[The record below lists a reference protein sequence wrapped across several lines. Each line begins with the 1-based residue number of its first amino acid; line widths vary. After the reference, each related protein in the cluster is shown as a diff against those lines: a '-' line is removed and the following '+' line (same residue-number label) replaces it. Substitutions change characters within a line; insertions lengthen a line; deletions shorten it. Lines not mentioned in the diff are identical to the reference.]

1 MTTATYPG
9 RSGRV
14 WETRPALPRPGQLR
28 PAGSSARATRMVRD
42 TRTDEYGTLRTFA
55 NRATRAEAAAL
66 LAVGAPVTPALFD
79 VIDHPGL
86 PPALVTAWAPGNGT
100 RPLDVLME
108 LDDLAAMLE
117 QGHRFTPAEALRVLV
132 PLGRALDDMA
142 RSGYTPVELSPDHL
156 VFNSGALTL
165 VGLGRHLYIPS
176 TGRMPAPQG
185 MSLSGALLLGDDL
198 PSARGK
204 GRPVAWRETQLRSLL
219 RLAGW
224 MACGLPPAAWGP
236 VRGPADL
243 AGYLGAAGFQQIPSL
258 QPGRLAQSLSAASA
272 TEERERAL
280 RDIADSR
287 ALLIYDDAAQR
298 TEDGRLALNPESL
311 RLGLLHDHGPQV
323 LALAAFEQG
332 RLTSRTAS
340 QLSGAGWV
348 VARRKDLIRYAERAA
363 AAAPGARLIIA
374 GRMDGEE
381 LRRIEAARGGRAE
394 RVDPGDIAGAVPRI
408 AGMPADR
415 LPYVTDR
422 ELDDF
427 HQEMLAG
434 QGGQALRR
442 RTFATG
448 WAIRLG
454 GMDTMSP
461 SERGIV
467 LERMP
472 DAFGTNTELLVAVR
486 ARQNAPG
493 LRKQNRML
501 DRARM
506 DRLVIALSGVPAS
519 VFREC
524 LMSALLGPS
533 EEDLYDEA
541 TRRLLPVAQRLAE
554 VFDPDL
560 PSDADG
566 VPLEDALRTRPG
578 IRRAGLLGRLCTALP
593 ALDARRLAGTVA
605 AMDDTVV
612 GVLCDIPAPSLQALA
627 GRMDDPGLL
636 ELLRPHLEG
645 PDRDLLTRYTPEMW
659 HLLLDG
665 LRQPEHLSHFG
676 LGWVQITALDQD
688 GAVDARVLLRI
699 AADAGAAAPDAAR
712 ALLATS
718 PEHWRTVCAHPVL
731 AARWLAEQGDLDFG
745 DIVTAFPDPAAALA
759 ELGTDGLRHAHELG
773 LDQRAMRILGA
784 YATGIGRPLDEVLV
798 VFQECRYESEQAA
811 PLDSVAVVEWSRA
824 RLATTGLTRVVRGAV
839 ERPERVRA
847 WAVNGRRLDR
857 RIAEAVLGTPVR
869 DDEGPGRTLAALAA
883 APALLPLLAALP
895 GPAERAAL
903 LALHATA
910 PDAVLDPR
918 ARAELAR
925 IVTAPDPA
933 RALYTLLGEGL
944 GVPAQEFADRFA
956 LSPEQRRALAELTPL
971 TDVLTPSA
979 LTTVLTLAVHHGLA
993 VAVTAAVV
1001 EQRLPGTADA
1011 VSAWGPRWLP
1021 PLAGESGR
1029 RVLRMLLEQRGP
1041 HAGHGERLTPW
1052 LLAAGEDGLALVER
1066 FGPDALFLVLATDA
1080 PPADARLLGEL
1091 LMLTGP
1097 LPDLYRLIT
1106 ANGLPPATWRR
1117 AAALL
1122 AAGEPGDRVLLRLWS
1137 GRGGG
1142 ARTTTARG

>member
-1 MTTATYPG
+1 MTRSFTG
-9 RSGRV
+9 RSGRI
-14 WETRPALPRPGQLR
+14 WEMRPALPRSGQLR
-28 PAGSSARATRMVRD
+28 PAEASARSTRMVRD
-42 TRTDEYGTLRTFA
+42 VRTDEYGALRTFPH
-55 NRATRAEAAAL
+55 RARRAEAAAL

-86 PPALVTAWAPGNGT
+86 PPALVTAWAPGHGT
-100 RPLDVLME
+100 RPLSVLME
-108 LDDLAAMLE
+108 LDDLASMLE
-117 QGHRFTPAEALRVLV
+117 KGHRFTPAEALRTLV

-165 VGLGRHLYIPS
+165 VGLGRHGYIPS
-176 TGRMPAPQG
+176 AGRMPAPQG
-185 MSLSGALLLGDDL
+185 MSLAGALLLGDDL
-198 PSARGK
+198 PSTKGK
-204 GRPVAWRETQLRSLL
+204 GRPVAWRETQQRSLV

-243 AGYLGAAGFQQIPSL
+243 AGYLGAAGFQQVPSL
-258 QPGRLAQSLSAASA
+258 QPGKLANSLSAASA
-272 TEERERAL
+272 KEERSRAL
-280 RDIADSR
+280 RDIAEAR

-298 TEDGRLALNPESL
+298 TEEGRLALNPESL

-348 VARRKDLIRYAERAA
+348 VARHKDLIGYAVQAA
-363 AAAPGARLIIA
+363 AAAPLARLIVA
-374 GRMDGEE
+374 GRMAPED
-381 LRRIEAARGGRAE
+381 LRRIEEARGGRAE
-394 RVDPGDIAGAVPRI
+394 RVNPEDIGGATPRI
-408 AGMPADR
+408 AGMGADQ

-422 ELDDF
+422 DLDDF

-454 GMDTMSP
+454 GADTMSP
-461 SERGIV
+461 RERGIV

-472 DAFGTNTELLVAVR
+472 DCFGTNTELLVAVR

-493 LRKQNRML
+493 LRNQNRML
-501 DRARM
+501 DRNRM
-506 DRLVIALSGVPAS
+506 ERLVTALSGVPAS

-524 LMSALLGPS
+524 LMSALLGPA

-541 TRRLLPVAQRLAE
+541 TRRLLPVSQRLAE
-554 VFDPDL
+554 IFDPDL
-560 PSDADG
+560 PSDRDG
-566 VPLEDALRTRPG
+566 VLLEDALRTRPG
-578 IRRAGLLGRLCTALP
+578 IRRVGLLGRLCTALP
-593 ALDARRLAGTVA
+593 EMTAPRLAGTVA
-605 AMDDTVV
+605 GMDDTVV
-612 GVLCDIPAPSLQALA
+612 GVLCDIPAPSLQFLA
-627 GRMDDPGLL
+627 GRMDDPELL

-645 PDRDLLTRYTPEMW
+645 PDRDLLTRYTPQMW
-659 HLLLDG
+659 HMLLDG
-665 LRQPEHLSHFG
+665 LRQPEHLGHFG
-676 LGWVQITALDQD
+676 LGWVQITALDTD
-688 GAVDARVLLRI
+688 EAVDARVLLRI
-699 AADAGAAAPDAAR
+699 ASDAGAPAPDAVR

-773 LDQRAMRILGA
+773 LDQRAMGVLRR
-784 YATGIGRPLDEVLV
+784 YAAGVGRPLDDVLV
-798 VFQECRYESEQAA
+798 VFQEHRYESEQAA
-811 PLDSVAVVEWSRA
+811 PLDSGAVIEWSRA
-824 RLATTGLTRVVRGAV
+824 RLATTGLNRVVRTAV

-847 WAVNGRRLDR
+847 WAVDGKRLDR
-857 RIAEAVLGTPVR
+857 RITEAVLGAPVR
-869 DDEGPGRTLAALAA
+869 GGDDDPGQILAALAA
-883 APALLPLLAALP
+883 APALLPLLTALP
-895 GPAERAAL
+895 GPAERAVL
-903 LALHATA
+903 LALYGAA
-910 PDAVLDPR
+910 PDAALDPR
-918 ARAELAR
+918 ARGELAR

-933 RALYTLLGEGL
+933 RALYVLLGEGL
-944 GVPAQEFADRFA
+944 GVPAQEFADRFG

-971 TDVLTPSA
+971 TDVLSA
-979 LTTVLTLAVHHGLA
+979 PVLTDVLTLAVRHGLV

-1001 EQRLPGTADA
+1001 EQLLPGSADA
-1011 VSAWGPRWLP
+1011 LTTWGPRWLP
-1021 PLAGESGR
+1021 LLAGPAGP

-1041 HAGHGERLTPW
+1041 HGGQSARLTPW

-1066 FGPDALFLVLATDA
+1066 FGPDALYLVLATEA
-1080 PPADARLLGEL
+1080 PPADVRLLGEL
-1091 LMLTGP
+1091 LMLPGD
-1097 LPDLYRLIT
+1097 LPALYRLIT
-1106 ANGLPPATWRR
+1106 GYGLPAATWRR

-1122 AAGEPGDRVLLRLWS
+1122 ADGEPGERVLLRLWS
-1137 GRGGG
+1137 ARPGR
-1142 ARTTTARG
+1142 